1 MLIPEIKKIEPSV
14 NGFKSRIH
22 AVASVI
28 MWEEIN
34 AGVVNH
40 LEVSIEDYLPKAQK
54 RITDIARKNKK
65 KRK

>member
-1 MLIPEIKKIEPSV
+1 MFVSEIKKIEPSE
-14 NGFKSRIH
+14 NGFKSRIY

-28 MWEEIN
+28 MWEDIS

-40 LEVSIEDYLPKAQK
+40 SEVSIEDYLPKAQK